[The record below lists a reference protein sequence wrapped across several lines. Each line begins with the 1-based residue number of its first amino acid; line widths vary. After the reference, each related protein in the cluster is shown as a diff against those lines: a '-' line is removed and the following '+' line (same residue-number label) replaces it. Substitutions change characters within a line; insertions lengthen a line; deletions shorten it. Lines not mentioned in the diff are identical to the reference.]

1 MGLLERFRESKF
13 SKMIQKIFGK
23 KHAKIGI
30 YGPPN
35 VGKTTLANRI
45 LRDWTGDIM
54 GSVSEV
60 PHETRRAK
68 WKNNI
73 RIDNGGSSLTMDLV
87 DTPGIATKIDYKEFM
102 NMYGMTKDDSRVR
115 AKEATEGV
123 IEAIRWLDDI
133 DGVVLVMDATQDP
146 FTQVNVTI
154 IGNLEARNLPILIA
168 ANKIDAEN
176 ASPATLKS
184 AFPQH
189 PVIPISALTGYNTEN
204 LYTMMVK
211 EFGKK
216 RHKTEEVKTMAK
228 KDSGIAFNLISRQKL
243 EHLSSSEKLNYI
255 LNEVKEGR
263 ILVLEHGLT
272 PTEQTQLIEHT
283 MKEINHDTF
292 IGIEIGGYE
301 NEKVGF
307 FQRVFGVAKK
317 PRMTVIGPAHLLRM
331 VHKDN
336 DMIET
341 TIIPGKGAS

>member
-1 MGLLERFRESKF
+1 MGLFERIRGSTF
-13 SKMIQKIFGK
+13 SAIIQRIFGK

-68 WKNNI
+68 WKTDI
-73 RIDNGGSSLTMDLV
+73 RIENGGSSLMMDLV
-87 DTPGIATKIDYKEFM
+87 DTPGIATKVDYKEFM
-102 NMYGMTKDDSRVR
+102 NLYGMSKEDSRMR

-154 IGNLEARNLPILIA
+154 IGNLEARDLPVLIA

-211 EFGKK
+211 EFGRKRRKK
-216 RHKTEEVKTMAK
+216 R
-228 KDSGIAFNLISRQKL
+228 
-243 EHLSSSEKLNYI
+243 
-255 LNEVKEGR
+255 
-263 ILVLEHGLT
+263 
-272 PTEQTQLIEHT
+272 
-283 MKEINHDTF
+283 
-292 IGIEIGGYE
+292 
-301 NEKVGF
+301 
-307 FQRVFGVAKK
+307 
-317 PRMTVIGPAHLLRM
+317 
-331 VHKDN
+331 
-336 DMIET
+336 
-341 TIIPGKGAS
+341 

>member
-1 MGLLERFRESKF
+1 MGLFERIRGSTF
-13 SKMIQKIFGK
+13 SAVIQRIFGK

-68 WKNNI
+68 WKTDIKIN
-73 RIDNGGSSLTMDLV
+73 NGGSSLVMDLV

-102 NMYGMTKDDSRVR
+102 NLYGMTKDDSRVR

-154 IGNLEARNLPILIA
+154 IGNLEARDLPVLIA
-168 ANKIDAEN
+168 ANKIDEEN

-189 PVIPISALTGYNTEN
+189 PFIPISALTGYNTEN

-211 EFGKK
+211 EFGRKRRKK
-216 RHKTEEVKTMAK
+216 R
-228 KDSGIAFNLISRQKL
+228 
-243 EHLSSSEKLNYI
+243 
-255 LNEVKEGR
+255 
-263 ILVLEHGLT
+263 
-272 PTEQTQLIEHT
+272 
-283 MKEINHDTF
+283 
-292 IGIEIGGYE
+292 
-301 NEKVGF
+301 
-307 FQRVFGVAKK
+307 
-317 PRMTVIGPAHLLRM
+317 
-331 VHKDN
+331 
-336 DMIET
+336 
-341 TIIPGKGAS
+341 

>member
-1 MGLLERFRESKF
+1 MGLFERIRGSTF
-13 SKMIQKIFGK
+13 SAVIQRIFGK

-68 WKNNI
+68 WKTDIKIN
-73 RIDNGGSSLTMDLV
+73 NGGSSLVMDLV

-102 NMYGMTKDDSRVR
+102 NLYGMTKEDSRVR

-154 IGNLEARNLPILIA
+154 IGNLEARDLPVLIA
-168 ANKIDAEN
+168 ANKIDEEN

-211 EFGKK
+211 EFGRKRRKK
-216 RHKTEEVKTMAK
+216 R
-228 KDSGIAFNLISRQKL
+228 
-243 EHLSSSEKLNYI
+243 
-255 LNEVKEGR
+255 
-263 ILVLEHGLT
+263 
-272 PTEQTQLIEHT
+272 
-283 MKEINHDTF
+283 
-292 IGIEIGGYE
+292 
-301 NEKVGF
+301 
-307 FQRVFGVAKK
+307 
-317 PRMTVIGPAHLLRM
+317 
-331 VHKDN
+331 
-336 DMIET
+336 
-341 TIIPGKGAS
+341 